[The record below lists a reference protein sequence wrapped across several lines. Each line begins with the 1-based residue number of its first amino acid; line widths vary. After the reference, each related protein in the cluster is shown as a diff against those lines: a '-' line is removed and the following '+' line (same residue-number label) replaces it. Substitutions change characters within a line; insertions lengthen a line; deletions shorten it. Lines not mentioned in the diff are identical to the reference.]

1 MLMEEGNGS
10 EIEVKIKF
18 KENNKREVERK
29 KRENTD

>member
-10 EIEVKIKF
+10 EIEVKIKC